1 MTWPRRVTYG
11 LWAVSAALLVLT
23 FIAVRD
29 KGDPAGA
36 WVVGGVVLCSAIPFT
51 AGHLVTRHDPSNW
64 VGPWLTAAGANI
76 ILQMAH
82 GTWAE
87 ALAEPPSGLMASAE
101 LLNLTQGI
109 WMGWFLPFAMV
120 LLLFPDGRPADTWGR
135 RTAIALPALVVAFN
149 LLLAIAPGPLTP
161 PLPDWPRPFGTHWIG
176 YACIPVLIA
185 FYAALVA
192 AALSTRRRYR
202 AADTDLERSRL
213 RWMFLSCL
221 SVPATILLCWAG
233 YLLTGTP
240 IVALGGLVA
249 MNVAIPTATLIA
261 MLRHDLYDV
270 DKALVATAAYSTL
283 AFGVVASYAVLSA
296 VIGRALGGDS
306 ATAAVISTVIV
317 MIALLPARS
326 LLLRV
331 LGRRLHPRRERGVEA
346 VRSLVTAVHAGD
358 DQPERLEQ
366 VLRDG
371 LRDPGLRV
379 GYQHDLRRR
388 RPEPRSGTGQHPDH
402 VGGQRRRGDPPRG
415 RGCRHPRRGRA

>member
-1 MTWPRRVTYG
+1 
-11 LWAVSAALLVLT
+11 
-23 FIAVRD
+23 
-29 KGDPAGA
+29 
-36 WVVGGVVLCSAIPFT
+36 
-51 AGHLVTRHDPSNW
+51 
-64 VGPWLTAAGANI
+64 
-76 ILQMAH
+76 
-82 GTWAE
+82 
-87 ALAEPPSGLMASAE
+87 
-101 LLNLTQGI
+101 
-109 WMGWFLPFAMV
+109 
-120 LLLFPDGRPADTWGR
+120 
-135 RTAIALPALVVAFN
+135 
-149 LLLAIAPGPLTP
+149 
-161 PLPDWPRPFGTHWIG
+161 
-176 YACIPVLIA
+176 VLIA

-202 AADTDLERSRL
+202 AAATDLERSRL

-240 IVALGGLVA
+240 IIALGGLVA

-358 DQPERLEQ
+358 RTSPSGSSRCCAT
-366 VLRDG
+366 G
-371 LRDPGLRV
+371 CATPGCGSGTSGRAA
-379 GYQHDLRRR
+379 RPSSTSTR
-388 RPEPRSGTGQHPDH
+388 RPVPVQGSTPITP
-402 VGGQRRRGDPPRG
+402 GGQRRRGDPPRG